1 MSDGRIWSVGGL
13 ENHVKNVLRL
23 SKIGDF
29 WWFIFAILVEFL
41 CIFVEIRYGRIWSVG
56 DAMESKI
63 TSWGGGLDD
72 AFGEVPR
79 IYVSK

>member
-29 WWFIFAILVEFL
+29 DDLFL
-41 CIFVEIRYGRIWSVG
+41 
-56 DAMESKI
+56 
-63 TSWGGGLDD
+63 
-72 AFGEVPR
+72 
-79 IYVSK
+79 